1 MPAVNDSTP
10 EGGWPELRA
19 ERLFEKVA
27 GHLEADIMQ
36 GRLAAGE
43 KLPNETELSR
53 RFRVG
58 RSAVREALKTL
69 ELRGLL
75 EVRRGF
81 NGGTFVRPPDQIQ
94 ASYEVHVPRP
104 ATAEEQDLV
113 LVRTALEPLAARL
126 AAARAGPAL
135 AEQLEALVRR
145 EQEAA
150 PYPALFIE
158 AALAFHQEIAE
169 ASGSGLLRTLV
180 EALGTLIQ
188 HRLNG
193 IVQAGGEQDVVRA
206 HTEICR
212 AIGAGDGDRAAEL
225 MADHLRA
232 QPARDRGAPAARDLA

>member
-126 AAARAGPAL
+126 AATRAGPGL

-193 IVQAGGEQDVVRA
+193 IVQGGGEQDVVRA